1 MDNSIAGDEWDR
13 LLFRTDE
20 REGLCVDY
28 VKLGERIRKQRI
40 LNQLTQEQLA
50 ESAGISTSFVGHIE
64 RGEKKASIETIVA
77 LCNALEVS
85 PAVLLQDS
93 LSDAVMQ
100 SHLAASEENRVLFSD
115 LMQVLREHS
124 QKDNKYL

>member
-1 MDNSIAGDEWDR
+1 MN
-13 LLFRTDE
+13 
-20 REGLCVDY
+20 VDY
-28 VKLGERIRKQRI
+28 VKLGERVRKQRI

-50 ESAGISTSFVGHIE
+50 ERTGISTSFVGHIE

-77 LCNALEVS
+77 LCNAMEVS

-100 SHLAASEENRVLFSD
+100 SHLAASEENRMLFSD
-115 LMQVLREHS
+115 LMQVLREHN
-124 QKDNKYL
+124 QKENKYL